1 MVVVRFQQNGDAHDM
16 FGNDKYAVSAFMFLD
31 FTGMRI
37 LQFLKILST
46 ALEAIDSDGFLKIL
60 GIIMFG
66 FRI

>member
-37 LQFLKILST
+37 L
-46 ALEAIDSDGFLKIL
+46 
-60 GIIMFG
+60 
-66 FRI
+66 